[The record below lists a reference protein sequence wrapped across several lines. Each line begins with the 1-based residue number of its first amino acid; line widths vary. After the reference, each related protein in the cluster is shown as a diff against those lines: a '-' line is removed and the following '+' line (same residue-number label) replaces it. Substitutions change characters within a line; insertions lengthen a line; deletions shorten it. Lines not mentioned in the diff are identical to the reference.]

1 MIGGGSREE
10 LVDSACSAVTSA
22 VGAGARAVACVAVFD
37 ELFVGLCDGVCAGVS
52 HPQALKLPTIST
64 QLKLKRRMPGNQG
77 SRIMIALLLE
87 ALLALA
93 ILGFIVWWTM
103 FSGRTGGEVSPPPA
117 ELPKRP
123 EPADTKVLPHT
134 KE

>member
-1 MIGGGSREE
+1 VRFG
-10 LVDSACSAVTSA
+10 V
-22 VGAGARAVACVAVFD
+22 RAVACAAVPA
-37 ELFVGLCDGVCAGVS
+37 EVLAEVFVGGCVGVCAGAS

-64 QLKLKRRMPGNQG
+64 QVKLKRRMPGNQG

-93 ILGFIVWWTM
+93 ILVFIVWWTM
-103 FSGRTGGEVSPPPA
+103 FSGRKGGEVSPPHA
-117 ELPKRP
+117 ALPKLP
-123 EPADTKVLPHT
+123 EPTDAKVLPPP

>member
-1 MIGGGSREE
+1 MD
-10 LVDSACSAVTSA
+10 DSCPAITPAVG
-22 VGAGARAVACVAVFD
+22 VGAGAGECAGVFVEVFAGVCV
-37 ELFVGLCDGVCAGVS
+37 GVCAGAS
-52 HPQALKLPTIST
+52 TPQAVKLPTISIHA
-64 QLKLKRRMPGNQG
+64 KLKRRMPGNQG

-117 ELPKRP
+117 ELP
-123 EPADTKVLPHT
+123 EPTDAKVLPHT